1 MCGAISLCTN
11 SPFGWAER
19 KATVPSP
26 SLWFDST
33 GMCITIEIEELHN
46 LLLEARQGEASAY
59 KDEMA
64 KIKDLAIKAG
74 FSQEVWQAML
84 AEFDQTMIEEDKYT

>member
-1 MCGAISLCTN
+1 M
-11 SPFGWAER
+11 
-19 KATVPSP
+19 P
-26 SLWFDST
+26 SLWFNEIN
-33 GMCITIEIEELHN
+33 MCLSMTHEELHN
-46 LLLEARQGEASAY
+46 LLLEARFEARYGEVSAY

-64 KIKDLAIKAG
+64 KISDLAIKSG

>member
-19 KATVPSP
+19 KATVPS
-26 SLWFDST
+26 LWFDST
-33 GMCITIEIEELHN
+33 GMCLTIEIEELHN
-46 LLLEARQGEASAY
+46 QLLEARFGEAYAY

-64 KIKDLAIKAG
+64 KISDLAIKAG